1 MLVMRA
7 GCTMAIKLLTDIGG
21 NERYMNSCR
30 AKDQDRQ
37 HAWGRE
43 RVVPPVGSRRC
54 ETGVIVQRER
64 EEHSRKTDG
73 SVVHQVHPVHEDEG
87 FARRYCPC
95 W

>member
-7 GCTMAIKLLTDIGG
+7 GCTMAIKLLTDLRG

-30 AKDQDRQ
+30 AKDYCRQ
-37 HAWGRE
+37 CAWERE
-43 RVVPPVGSRRC
+43 RVVPPVGSWMC
-54 ETGVIVQRER
+54 EMGDIVQRER
-64 EEHSRKTDG
+64 EEYSRKTDG
-73 SVVHQVHPVHEDEG
+73 SMVYQVHPVHEEEG